1 MTFKF
6 VSSEAVE
13 NHKKKVFKETVCR
26 VQAAWEKE
34 DKLQNRPKV
43 DRAVLTFSEER
54 QLLSW

>member
-1 MTFKF
+1 MFKF

-34 DKLQNRPKV
+34 DKLQNRPNV
-43 DRAVLTFSEER
+43 DRVLLSFSEER